1 MQNFKFKPLPL
12 SCSDISLLRQ
22 SGMIYVDKS
31 DLICRLCSRI
41 NAQIF
46 LSRPRRFGKS
56 LLVSTF
62 ESLFK
67 YGLRDFQGLHIE
79 KLWQDTNTYRVVRLD
94 FTEAREFS
102 DLSGFKTLLL
112 SLLDRRFSLACRS
125 RL

>member
-79 KLWQDTNTYRVVRLD
+79 ITFANKPEQAQKLLCDGLSHGV
-94 FTEAREFS
+94 FPMSRERPS
-102 DLSGFKTLLL
+102 LKT
-112 SLLDRRFSLACRS
+112 FVPHACR
-125 RL
+125 LF